1 MKAVHTVEVRTTRG
15 MVSVPAFHIWQETVE
30 GVTLAVS
37 LHVSPVDAKKLMIS
51 ELGTGF
57 ATGAVAL
64 IPKEKQVMLK
74 ADAERLPGKL
84 VKRQARTAF
93 HHLLKRIGSLDFIRG
108 LAKAQIL
115 VAKEGEDLNNI
126 YAGTENVDSGS
137 SQDTE

>member
-1 MKAVHTVEVRTTRG
+1 MKLDKTVEVRTTHG
-15 MVSVPAFHIWQETVE
+15 MVTVGAFHVWQETVE
-30 GVTLAVS
+30 GVTLAVA
-37 LHVSPVDAKKLMIS
+37 LHVDPVVPKNLMIS

-57 ATGAVAL
+57 ATGARAL
-64 IPKEKQVMLK
+64 IPLEHQTMRVD
-74 ADAERLPGKL
+74 DAKRLPAKL

-126 YAGTENVDSGS
+126 YAGTENANSDPSKES
-137 SQDTE
+137 E